1 MQWLPALFLIL
12 PALIAAWAFLRPGFA
27 SVALA
32 LLVTV
37 PLVLVTA
44 FAFWLQADQ
53 RSTGDTIRL
62 ILFVGVPAGLI
73 TLTTLYALAKGLSH
87 ALSGPGDVPRPR

>member
-12 PALIAAWAFLRPGFA
+12 PAVIAAWAFLRPGFA

-53 RSTGDTIRL
+53 RSSGDTIRL
-62 ILFVGVPAGLI
+62 IAFLAVPVAVI
-73 TLTTLYALAKGLSH
+73 TATTVVALLRVLPH
-87 ALSGPGDVPRPR
+87 ACGGAQTRPR

>member
-53 RSTGDTIRL
+53 RSSGDTIRL
-62 ILFVGVPAGLI
+62 IAFLAVPVAVI
-73 TLTTLYALAKGLSH
+73 TATTVVALLRVLSH
-87 ALSGPGDVPRPR
+87 ASGGAQTRPR